1 MVAACINADTGV
13 GPAIASG
20 NQVYNGICADLPQAQ
35 WINKKQQLKVDL
47 NLIRSTR
54 YSSFK
59 VAYSKVENIEPRM
72 KIPINSPKSLFC
84 S

>member
-47 NLIRSTR
+47 TKLEVPDIAVLR
-54 YSSFK
+54 
-59 VAYSKVENIEPRM
+59 
-72 KIPINSPKSLFC
+72 
-84 S
+84 